1 MPSSIRKQG
10 NTVVV
15 DVEGKL
21 AIGAG
26 VDDFRAKWSEALAS
40 GSKVVIVNL
49 TNVPMVDSSGIGT
62 LIRCH
67 SALTSVGGKMKV
79 VGANSVVLHAL
90 KVTRLDRVF
99 ELHDNEASA
108 LASAGASA

>member
-1 MPSSIRKQG
+1 M
-10 NTVVV
+10 V

-26 VDDFRAKWSEALAS
+26 VDDFRSRWTEALGG

-67 SALTSVGGKMKV
+67 SALTSVGGKMKI
-79 VGANSVVLHAL
+79 VGANSVVQHAL
-90 KVTRLDRVF
+90 KVTRLDRIF
-99 ELHDNEASA
+99 ELHDTEASA
-108 LASAGASA
+108 LASTGASA